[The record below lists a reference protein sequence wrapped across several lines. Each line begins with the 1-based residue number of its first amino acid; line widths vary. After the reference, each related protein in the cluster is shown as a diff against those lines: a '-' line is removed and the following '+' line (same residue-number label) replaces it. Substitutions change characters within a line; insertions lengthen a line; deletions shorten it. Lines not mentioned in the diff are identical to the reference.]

1 MPAEATVALMQ
12 PTFIPWLGYFALIE
26 SVDRFVFLDDFQFC
40 RATWGQR
47 NRLFDGT
54 RAAWVTL
61 PVFHS
66 GVMASYC
73 DVRPAVDGFADKLV
87 ARLRRSYARAPYLS
101 LVVEHVQ
108 ACFEAPGPD
117 LASVNIAFIAR
128 TARLI
133 GLSAAFERSS
143 VLGSTGKRSARVAD
157 ILRRAGARTYHAAS
171 GSARY
176 MVEDGVFPLADVE
189 TRFQDFVPT
198 PYAQVQTTDF
208 VSHLS
213 VLDAML
219 QVGIAGTAAAIRA
232 GARAFRSWDDAT
244 AALDEKAR
252 VPDGAIRDEFS
263 SREAVA

>member
-1 MPAEATVALMQ
+1 MAGDATVALMQ

-47 NRLFDGT
+47 NRLFDATGV
-54 RAAWVTL
+54 AWVTM
-61 PVFHS
+61 PVFHA

-73 DVRPAVDGFADKLV
+73 NVRPAVGGFADKLV

-101 LVVEHVQ
+101 LVVEHVR
-108 ACFEAPGPD
+108 ACFASPGPD

-133 GLSAAFERSS
+133 GLSAEFERSS
-143 VLGSTGKRSARVAD
+143 VLGSKGKRSARVAD
-157 ILRRAGARTYHAAS
+157 ILRRAGAGTYHAAS
-171 GSARY
+171 GSAPY

-189 TRFQDFVPT
+189 TRFQDFVPA
-198 PYAQVQTTDF
+198 PYAQVQTTEF

-213 VLDAML
+213 VLDALL
-219 QVGIAGTAAAIRA
+219 QVGIEGTAAAIRA
-232 GARAFRSWDDAT
+232 GARDFRSWDDVT
-244 AALDEKAR
+244 AALREPPR
-252 VPDGAIRDEFS
+252 VPDGSIADDSS
-263 SREAVA
+263 SREVMP